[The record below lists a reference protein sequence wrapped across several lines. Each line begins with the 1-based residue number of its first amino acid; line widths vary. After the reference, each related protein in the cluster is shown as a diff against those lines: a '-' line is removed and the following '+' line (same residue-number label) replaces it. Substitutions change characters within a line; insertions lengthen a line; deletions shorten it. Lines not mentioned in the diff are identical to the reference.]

1 MEYKAMLSKL
11 RELLNIEKSFDI
23 QCRTVYMNGAECAFF
38 STAGLT
44 DGELAEKLL
53 DFLISSPSP
62 KNIYNIPC
70 HDVTKSSDIAEL
82 SDAVL
87 SGKAVIL
94 ADGVPDGVI
103 ADIKSHPL
111 RGIDE
116 PESDRVLRGPRDGFS
131 ESLVR
136 NTALIRKRLRDPSLI
151 MERFTVGKTSK
162 NDLALCYVS
171 GCADEEFVASL
182 RDKLSS
188 LNVKALNMTQE
199 SLAEAL
205 IHRGWY
211 NPFPKVRYTERP
223 DAAAAMLE
231 EGSVIIISDN
241 TPQAMILPTSIF
253 DYLQETD
260 DFYLPPLVGTYL
272 RLTRMTIF
280 FLSLILT
287 PLWYYCVKNVADL
300 PSWLHFLDIDKKA
313 AVPLL
318 MQLLLAE
325 FMIDGLKLASLNT
338 PNMLN
343 NSLSVVGGLILGD
356 YAVEAGWFS
365 PQTILYMAIVAI
377 ASFTQQSYELGYAFK
392 FIRMLLL
399 IAVELLGGRGLVGGL
414 ILTAVAIAL
423 NKTVSGSR
431 SYLYPLIPFNG
442 DALLRMFV
450 RTRLKPDSAG
460 KKCGAGSQSSG
471 GGCSCDGSCSAG
483 KTSGNECSKTAKVD
497 CGCKKTG
504 QKPTKKG

>member
-1 MEYKAMLSKL
+1 MNYSQGVGALKEALNL
-11 RELLNIEKSFDI
+11 ELSFDI
-23 QCRTVYMNGAECAFF
+23 QCRDMKIGGADCSFF
-38 STAGLT
+38 TIAGLVHT
-44 DGELAEKLL
+44 EMAEKLL
-53 DFLISSPSP
+53 NYIASAD
-62 KNIYNIPC
+62 KKEDIYTLPC
-70 HDVTKSSDIAEL
+70 HDVIFTDNIPDMT
-82 SDAVL
+82 DAVL
-87 SGKAVIL
+87 SGRAVIL
-94 ADGVPDGVI
+94 VSGIERAAV
-103 ADIKSHPL
+103 ADIKNHPL
-111 RGIDE
+111 RSVDE
-116 PESDRVLRGPRDGFS
+116 PENDRVLRGPRDGFA
-131 ESLVR
+131 ESLIR
-136 NTALIRKRLRDPSLI
+136 NTSLIRKRLRDPDLI
-151 MERFTVGKTSK
+151 MERITVGRGAKT
-162 NDLALCYVS
+162 DVALCYVR
-171 GCADEEFVASL
+171 GCADERFVNGL

-188 LNVKALNMTQE
+188 LNIKALNMTQE

-231 EGSVIIISDN
+231 EGSVIIVCDN

-272 RLTRMTIF
+272 RLTRMLIF
-280 FLSLILT
+280 LLSLVLT
-287 PLWYYCVKNVADL
+287 PVWFYCVKNAADL
-300 PSWLHFLDIDKKA
+300 PQWLKFIDIDEPA

-392 FIRMLLL
+392 FLRILLL
-399 IAVELLGGRGLVGGL
+399 LAAEFLGGWGLAGGF
-414 ILTAVAIAL
+414 ILTAVIIAM
-423 NKTVSGSR
+423 NKTVSGAR

-442 DALLRMFV
+442 DALLRTFV
-450 RTRLKPDSAG
+450 RKRLVHGKNKKDCGASTHCKGCG
-460 KKCGAGSQSSG
+460 KK
-471 GGCSCDGSCSAG
+471 
-483 KTSGNECSKTAKVD
+483 
-497 CGCKKTG
+497 
-504 QKPTKKG
+504 

>member
-1 MEYKAMLSKL
+1 MEYK
-11 RELLNIEKSFDI
+11 ELLTTLKNNLNLEKSFDI
-23 QCRTVYMNGAECAFF
+23 QCRIIVSNGKETAFF
-38 STAGLT
+38 STAGLI
-44 DGELAEKLL
+44 DNELAEE
-53 DFLISSPSP
+53 LIEHIARGGV
-62 KNIYNIPC
+62 NAAFTLPC
-70 HDVTKSSDIAEL
+70 HDITVSQDPDALT
-82 SDAVL
+82 DAVL
-87 SGKAVIL
+87 SGRGVIL
-94 ADGVPDGVI
+94 CDGVKDGVI
-103 ADIKSHPL
+103 ADIKKFPL
-111 RGIDE
+111 RGITE
-116 PESDRVLRGPRDGFS
+116 PENDRVLRGPRDGFT
-131 ESLVR
+131 ESLVF
-136 NTALIRKRLRDPSLI
+136 NTAMIRRRLRDPNLI
-151 MERFTVGKTSK
+151 MERFTVGKISK
-162 NDLALCYVS
+162 TDVALCYVD
-171 GCADEEFVASL
+171 GCADAKFVSAMAE
-182 RDKLSS
+182 KLKN
-188 LNVKALNMTQE
+188 LNVKAINMTQE

-231 EGSVIIISDN
+231 EGSVIIVCDN

-260 DFYLPPLVGTYL
+260 DFYLPPLIGTYL
-272 RLTRMTIF
+272 RLTRMAIF
-280 FLSLILT
+280 LLSLILT
-287 PLWYYCVKNVADL
+287 PLWYYCVKNVASL
-300 PSWLHFLDIDKKA
+300 PEWLHFLDIDKKA

-399 IAVELLGGRGLVGGL
+399 LAVEFFGGWGLVVGL
-414 ILTAVAIAL
+414 ILTALTIAL

-442 DALLRMFV
+442 DALLRTFV
-450 RTRLKPDSAG
+450 RKRLTYEKPQ
-460 KKCGAGSQSSG
+460 KKCGASNR
-471 GGCSCDGSCSAG
+471 D
-483 KTSGNECSKTAKVD
+483 D
-497 CGCKKTG
+497 CGKASK
-504 QKPTKKG
+504 

>member
-1 MEYKAMLSKL
+1 MEYSELSATLIDKL
-11 RELLNIEKSFDI
+11 NLNKSFDI
-23 QCRTVYMNGAECAFF
+23 QSRIIVSNGKEVAFF
-38 STAGLT
+38 TTAGLI
-44 DGELAEKLL
+44 DNELAEE
-53 DFLISSPSP
+53 LIEHLSRGGE
-62 KNIYNIPC
+62 NAVFTLPC
-70 HDVTKSSDIAEL
+70 HDVTVSQDPEVL
-82 SDAVL
+82 TDAVL
-87 SGKAVIL
+87 SGRGVIL
-94 ADGVPDGVI
+94 CDGINGGVI
-103 ADIKSHPL
+103 ADIKKFPL
-111 RGIDE
+111 RGIEE
-116 PESDRVLRGPRDGFS
+116 PESDRVLRGPRDGFT
-131 ESLVR
+131 ESLVF
-136 NTALIRKRLRDPSLI
+136 NTAMIRRRLRDPKLI
-151 MERFTVGKTSK
+151 MERFTIGKNAKT
-162 NDLALCYVS
+162 DIALCYVD
-171 GCADEEFVASL
+171 GCADAKFVSSL
-182 RDKLSS
+182 KEKLGN

-231 EGSVIIISDN
+231 EGSVIIVCDN

-253 DYLQETD
+253 DYMQETD
-260 DFYLPPLVGTYL
+260 DFYLPPLIGTYL
-272 RLTRMTIF
+272 RLTRMAIF
-280 FLSLILT
+280 LLSLILT
-287 PLWYYCVKNVADL
+287 PLWYYCVKNVSSL
-300 PSWLHFLDIDKKA
+300 PEWLHFLDIDKKA

-392 FIRMLLL
+392 FIRILLL
-399 IAVELLGGRGLVGGL
+399 LAVEFFGGWGLIVGL
-414 ILTAVAIAL
+414 ILTAITIAM

-442 DALLRMFV
+442 DALLRTFV
-450 RTRLKPDSAG
+450 RKRLTHEKSK
-460 KKCGAGSQSSG
+460 KKCGAASG
-471 GGCSCDGSCSAG
+471 
-483 KTSGNECSKTAKVD
+483 
-497 CGCKKTG
+497 CGCRKESK
-504 QKPTKKG
+504 

>member
-1 MEYKAMLSKL
+1 MEYK
-11 RELLNIEKSFDI
+11 ELLTSLKNKLNLEKSFDI
-23 QCRTVYMNGAECAFF
+23 QCRTIVAAGSKISFF
-38 STAGLT
+38 SVAGLI
-44 DGELAEKLL
+44 DNDLAEE
-53 DFLISSPSP
+53 LIEHIAHGGE
-62 KNIYNIPC
+62 NAIFTLPC
-70 HDVTKSSDIAEL
+70 HDVTISQDVGDLTDS
-82 SDAVL
+82 VL
-87 SGKAVIL
+87 SGRGVIL
-94 ADGVPDGVI
+94 CDKIRGGVV
-103 ADIKSHPL
+103 ADIKKFPL
-111 RGIDE
+111 RGISE
-116 PESDRVLRGPRDGFS
+116 PESDRVLRGPRDGFT
-131 ESLVR
+131 ESLVF
-136 NTALIRKRLRDPSLI
+136 NTAMIRRRLRDPNLI
-151 MERFTVGKTSK
+151 IERFTVGESAKT
-162 NDLALCYVS
+162 DLALCYVKN
-171 GCADEEFVASL
+171 CADEKFVSKMKE
-182 RDKLSS
+182 KLSN

-199 SLAEAL
+199 SLAEAI

-231 EGSVIIISDN
+231 EGSVIIVCDN

-272 RLTRMTIF
+272 RLTRMAIF
-280 FLSLILT
+280 LLSLILT
-287 PLWYYCVKNVADL
+287 PLWYYCVKNVSDL
-300 PSWLHFLDIDKKA
+300 PSWLHFIDIDKKA

-399 IAVELLGGRGLVGGL
+399 LAVELFGGWGFIGGI
-414 ILTAVAIAL
+414 ILTVIAIAS

-431 SYLYPLIPFNG
+431 SYLYPLIPFNK
-442 DALLRMFV
+442 DALCRMFF
-450 RTRLKPDSAG
+450 RKRLKYG
-460 KKCGAGSQSSG
+460 KTKKKCGAASCNCGSDNDA
-471 GGCSCDGSCSAG
+471 CS
-483 KTSGNECSKTAKVD
+483 
-497 CGCKKTG
+497 
-504 QKPTKKG
+504 